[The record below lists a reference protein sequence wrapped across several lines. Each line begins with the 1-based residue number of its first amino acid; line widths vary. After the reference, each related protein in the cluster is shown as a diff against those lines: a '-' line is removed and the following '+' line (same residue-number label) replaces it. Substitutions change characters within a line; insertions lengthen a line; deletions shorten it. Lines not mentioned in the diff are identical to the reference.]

1 MDFAFQELPCKIDD
15 VISSNISFENLHKL
29 LNFLVSND
37 KDYYTKINDIRLKM
51 SQLEDVKSS
60 LEEVTLRLTNCESK
74 FSGIETTINSFFQK
88 FNELDGKIS
97 GATNVNKIFQRRN
110 IKNKIFSKYIF
121 IIYKIMKL

>member
-15 VISSNISFENLHKL
+15 VISYNISFENLHKL

-74 FSGIETTINSFFQK
+74 FSGIINSFIQK
-88 FNELDGKIS
+88 FNELDCKIS